1 MSSYGTSLPS
11 ASATRLC
18 RMREP
23 SLSRSSRK
31 LTFLRETALY
41 SFTGTFKSPKLI
53 DPLQIALG
61 IFLNQDLGGW
71 QKSSLAS
78 VSQLSASSWIPEGH
92 RHESCGPRAYGEL
105 VPSEVQ
111 HQPATLG
118 NGTPL
123 VAPASN

>member
-11 ASATRLC
+11 ASATRLW

-61 IFLNQDLGGW
+61 IVLNHQTALRGKTHRPH
-71 QKSSLAS
+71 QFPNLAS
-78 VSQLSASSWIPEGH
+78 L
-92 RHESCGPRAYGEL
+92 PRY
-105 VPSEVQ
+105 PSER
-111 HQPATLG
+111 
-118 NGTPL
+118 GTNL
-123 VAPASN
+123 ACGVGAE